1 MPNAKRVEQHNSF
14 NVIAI
19 ASSLHKPPHS
29 RQAQGHVSNKPNYV
43 DQHTYAHINLAKTV
57 GDCRRGRGWGRA
69 ERLRPDGCTTTNRK
83 VGVRR
88 RAHHSL
94 PESKSKSEPPD
105 PTSHK
110 TTFSAGSRVQQCL
123 TKRAENQV

>member
-1 MPNAKRVEQHNSF
+1 LEWHRTLSETAGTAFHLIAQSISNAMPNAKRVEQHNSF

-29 RQAQGHVSNKPNYV
+29 RQAQGHVSNKPSHV

-83 VGVRR
+83 VGVR
-88 RAHHSL
+88 
-94 PESKSKSEPPD
+94 
-105 PTSHK
+105 
-110 TTFSAGSRVQQCL
+110 
-123 TKRAENQV
+123 